1 MKRRIDLPQV
11 EEVKLPE
18 LLHMR
23 PGIYILILLV
33 LALLLALF
41 LIAFYP
47 GIRNGGRY
55 VTFTGSLS
63 ESGVLLDGTYLG
75 SAEYQHFVKSGSY
88 EVSLTKGGEVYAK
101 FPLEIDHPVFLT
113 WLFHRTLVTPEVPLS
128 LSEEQRTA
136 INRFNLEQIVQASAI
151 LSYDD
156 RNRYPPLFSNLVN
169 DMMALELDAQTR
181 LETVKLAVLYISNE
195 TMLEEAKRAIIDSKT
210 PIDGDV
216 TTLLDTANLL
226 FADDLQHTS
235 IGSKS
240 SSLPF
245 NAEKTT
251 LKAGDLEIEGYR
263 YPATTFVMG
272 KDVLPIYP
280 ESTMLGVEV
289 STKAFSLATLETT
302 QYQWALFLEENP
314 KWEASNRQA
323 LRDELLV
330 DEYYMQGLSVSP
342 VFVTSRPIFQISY
355 HAALAFCDWLS
366 VKSGKNVFLPTEDMY
381 TLAALSHPNL
391 KYSPS
396 LSPSPSVDEG
406 PVALLGG
413 VWEMTSSP
421 YIPLSRVYSLERS
434 RSLHQH
440 FGLSMQ
446 PIVKGGSYLNESAT
460 VSLHTVGVVE
470 SDACADQIGFRIAWY
485 E

>member
-33 LALLLALF
+33 LALLLAIF

-55 VTFTGSLS
+55 VTFTSSLS
-63 ESGVLLDGTYLG
+63 ESGVLLDGTHLG
-75 SAEYQHFVKSGSY
+75 SAEYQHFVKSGTY

-113 WLFHRTLVTPEVPLS
+113 WLFHRTLETPEVPLS
-128 LSEEQRTA
+128 LSKEQSET

-151 LSYDD
+151 LSYDN
-156 RNRYPPLFSNLVN
+156 RNNYPPLFANLLS
-169 DMMALELDAQTR
+169 DLEVLALDAQTKQET
-181 LETVKLAVLYISNE
+181 LELALLYISNG
-195 TMLEEAKRAIIDSKT
+195 TMLEEALKAMDTYQST
-210 PIDGDV
+210 
-216 TTLLDTANLL
+216 LDTNMHELLQTANVL
-226 FADDLQHTS
+226 FASSSQPKS
-235 IGSKS
+235 VGIAS
-240 SSLPF
+240 SSLDF
-245 NAEKTT
+245 NAEKTL
-251 LKAGDLEIEGYR
+251 LKAGDLEIEGYH
-263 YPATTFVMG
+263 YPKTTFVLG
-272 KDVLPIYP
+272 KEVLSIYH
-280 ESTMLGVEV
+280 ETTMLGVEV
-289 STKAFSLATLETT
+289 STEAFSLATLETT
-302 QYQWALFLEENP
+302 QYQWAMFLEENP
-314 KWEASNRQA
+314 KWDGRNRQA
-323 LRDELLV
+323 LMDEMLV

-355 HAALAFCDWLS
+355 HAAQAFCDWLS
-366 VKSGKNVFLPTEDMY
+366 EKSGKSVFIPSEAMY

-391 KYSPS
+391 RYSSS
-396 LSPSPSVDEG
+396 LSPSPSVDAG

-434 RSLHQH
+434 MYLHER
-440 FGLSMQ
+440 FGLSVQ
-446 PIVKGGSYLNESAT
+446 PIVKGGSYLNESAS

-470 SDACADQIGFRIAWY
+470 SDACADQMGFRIAWY

>member
-391 KYSPS
+391 KYSSS

>member
-11 EEVKLPE
+11 EEVTLPE

-88 EVSLTKGGEVYAK
+88 EVSLTKGGEVYAR

-113 WLFHRTLVTPEVPLS
+113 WLFHRTLATPEVPLS
-128 LSEEQRTA
+128 LSKEQRKA

-156 RNRYPPLFSNLVN
+156 RNNYPPLFANLIA
-169 DMMALELDAQTR
+169 DMKAMELEEQTIKETLELA
-181 LETVKLAVLYISNE
+181 LLYISNA
-195 TMLEEAKRAIIDSKT
+195 TMLDEALQAIERHQFAL
-210 PIDGDV
+210 DGNLQIV
-216 TTLLDTANLL
+216 LETAKEL
-226 FADDLQHTS
+226 FA
-235 IGSKS
+235 S
-240 SSLPF
+240 SSQP
-245 NAEKTT
+245 KTMGMRSSPLAFT
-251 LKAGDLEIEGYR
+251 AQKTVLKAGDLQIEGYH
-263 YPATTFVMG
+263 YPKTTFVMG
-272 KDVLPIYP
+272 KEVLSVYP
-280 ESTMLGVEV
+280 ETTMLGVEV
-289 STKAFSLATLETT
+289 STEAFSLATLEST

-314 KWEASNRQA
+314 TWEASNRQA
-323 LRDELLV
+323 LMEEQLV

-342 VFVTSRPIFQISY
+342 VFVTSRPIFQVSY
-355 HAALAFCDWLS
+355 HAAQAFCDWLS
-366 VKSGKNVFLPTEDMY
+366 VKSGKQVFLPTEAMY

-391 KYSPS
+391 KYSSS
-396 LSPSPSVDEG
+396 LSPSPSVDAG

-440 FGLSMQ
+440 FGLSVQ

>member
-245 NAEKTT
+245 KAEKTT

-391 KYSPS
+391 KYSSS

>member
-263 YPATTFVMG
+263 Y
-272 KDVLPIYP
+272 
-280 ESTMLGVEV
+280 
-289 STKAFSLATLETT
+289 
-302 QYQWALFLEENP
+302 
-314 KWEASNRQA
+314 
-323 LRDELLV
+323 
-330 DEYYMQGLSVSP
+330 
-342 VFVTSRPIFQISY
+342 
-355 HAALAFCDWLS
+355 
-366 VKSGKNVFLPTEDMY
+366 
-381 TLAALSHPNL
+381 
-391 KYSPS
+391 
-396 LSPSPSVDEG
+396 
-406 PVALLGG
+406 
-413 VWEMTSSP
+413 
-421 YIPLSRVYSLERS
+421 
-434 RSLHQH
+434 
-440 FGLSMQ
+440 
-446 PIVKGGSYLNESAT
+446 
-460 VSLHTVGVVE
+460 
-470 SDACADQIGFRIAWY
+470 
-485 E
+485 

>member
-23 PGIYILILLV
+23 PGVYILILLV
-33 LALLLALF
+33 LALLLAVY

-75 SAEYQHFVKSGSY
+75 STEYQHFVKSGTY
-88 EVSLTKGGEVYAK
+88 EVSLVKAGEVYATYT
-101 FPLEIDHPVFLT
+101 LEVDHPVFLT
-113 WLFHRTLVTPEVPLS
+113 WLFHRTLKTAEAPIS
-128 LSEEQRTA
+128 LSDEQKAT
-136 INRFNLEQIVQASAI
+136 INRFNLEQIVEASAI

-156 RNRYPPLFSNLVN
+156 RNRYPPLFANLVS

-226 FADDLQHTS
+226 FADDSQPKS
-235 IGSKS
+235 IGSES

-245 NAEKTT
+245 KAEKTT

-263 YPATTFVMG
+263 YPPTTFVMG

-289 STKAFSLATLETT
+289 STEAFSLATLETT
-302 QYQWALFLEENP
+302 QYQWALFLEEHP
-314 KWEASNRQA
+314 EWAASNRQA
-323 LRDELLV
+323 LMDEQLV
-330 DEYYMQGLSVSP
+330 DEYYLQGLSVSP
-342 VFVTSRPIFQISY
+342 VFVTSKPMYQISY
-355 HAALAFCDWLS
+355 HAALAFCDWLGE
-366 VKSGKNVFLPTEDMY
+366 KSGKQVFLPSEAMY

-391 KYSPS
+391 KYSSS
-396 LSPSPSVDEG
+396 LSPSPSTEEG

-421 YIPLSRVYSLERS
+421 YIPLSRLLSVQESETLLKR
-434 RSLHQH
+434 
-440 FGLSMQ
+440 FGLSVQ
-446 PIVKGGSYLNESAT
+446 PIVKGGSYLNESAS